1 MIMKIALIV
10 NEDKK
15 RAFEVASQAAA
26 LLTSAGAE
34 IYTSGNCRIDGAICA
49 GTAQEVIRDTDI
61 TVTVGGDGT
70 IIHNAK
76 FAALYK
82 KPLLG
87 INLGRIGFVAKPL
100 LGINLG
106 RIGFVANIEPD
117 ELSELSKL
125 LTGDY
130 RIQSRMLLEITVDK
144 DGAES
149 RYTAVNEVVLHR
161 DTLANLIDISVE
173 LGEERMISYR
183 ADGMLFSTPTGS
195 TAYSFSAGGPVIEP
209 DMRCILLNPICP
221 HALSTRPVVFG
232 EDSVLRARVWPSSTF
247 KCYLT
252 VDGQYH
258 IPISSDDTVTV
269 KKSPLEL
276 SLVILKEK
284 NFYKLL
290 SEKLKEF

>member
-1 MIMKIALIV
+1 M
-10 NEDKK
+10 
-15 RAFEVASQAAA
+15 EVASQAASI
-26 LLTSAGAE
+26 LTKEGAE
-34 IYTSGNCRIDGAICA
+34 VYTCHDCRIDGAVTA
-49 GTAQEVIRDTDI
+49 GTALEVIRDCDI

-76 FAALYK
+76 FAALY
-82 KPLLG
+82 
-87 INLGRIGFVAKPL
+87 RKPL

-117 ELSELSKL
+117 ELGELTKL
-125 LTGDY
+125 LSDDY
-130 RIQSRMLLEITVDK
+130 RIQSRMLLEITVEK
-144 DGAES
+144 EGVES
-149 RYTAVNEVVLHR
+149 TYTAVNEIVLHR

-173 LGEERMISYR
+173 LGGERMISYR

-232 EDSVLRARVWPSSTF
+232 EDSVLRAHVWPSSTF
-247 KCYLT
+247 KCYMT

-258 IPISSDDTVTV
+258 IPISSDDTVTIRR
-269 KKSPLEL
+269 SPTEL
-276 SLVILKEK
+276 SLIILKEK
-284 NFYKLL
+284 NFYTLL

>member
-87 INLGRIGFVAKPL
+87 INLGRIGFVA
-100 LGINLG
+100 
-106 RIGFVANIEPD
+106 NIEPD

-144 DGAES
+144 DGAQS

>member
-87 INLGRIGFVAKPL
+87 INLGRIGFVA
-100 LGINLG
+100 
-106 RIGFVANIEPD
+106 NIEPD

-144 DGAES
+144 DGARS

-247 KCYLT
+247 KCYMT

>member
-87 INLGRIGFVAKPL
+87 V
-100 LGINLG
+100 NLG

-144 DGAES
+144 DGAQS

-247 KCYLT
+247 KCYMT

>member
-82 KPLLG
+82 
-87 INLGRIGFVAKPL
+87 KPL

-247 KCYLT
+247 KCYMT

>member
-87 INLGRIGFVAKPL
+87 V
-100 LGINLG
+100 NLG

-144 DGAES
+144 DGAQS

>member
-1 MIMKIALIV
+1 MKIALIV

-15 RAFEVASQAAA
+15 RAVEVASQAAEI
-26 LLTSAGAE
+26 LTKAGAE
-34 IYTSGNCRIDGAICA
+34 VYTCHDCDIKGAVTA
-49 GTAQEVIRDTDI
+49 GTAQEVIRGCDI

-76 FAALYK
+76 FAALYH
-82 KPLLG
+82 
-87 INLGRIGFVAKPL
+87 KPL

-117 ELSELSKL
+117 ELDELTKL
-125 LTGDY
+125 LTEDY
-130 RIQSRMLLEITVDK
+130 RIQSRMLLEITVEK
-144 DGAES
+144 EGVES
-149 RYTAVNEVVLHR
+149 SYTAVNEIVLHR

-173 LGEERMISYR
+173 LGDERIISYR

-232 EDSVLRARVWPSSTF
+232 EDSVLRAHVWPSSTF
-247 KCYLT
+247 KCYMT

-258 IPISSDDTVTV
+258 IPISSDDTITIRR
-269 KKSPLEL
+269 SPIEL
-276 SLVILKEK
+276 SLIIIKEK
-284 NFYKLL
+284 NFYTLL

>member
-1 MIMKIALIV
+1 MKIALIV

-87 INLGRIGFVAKPL
+87 INLGRIGFVA
-100 LGINLG
+100 
-106 RIGFVANIEPD
+106 NIEPD

-144 DGAES
+144 DGARS

-183 ADGMLFSTPTGS
+183 ADGMLFTTPTGS

>member
-10 NEDKK
+10 NEDKE

-34 IYTSGNCRIDGAICA
+34 IYTSGNCRIDGAICV

-82 KPLLG
+82 
-87 INLGRIGFVAKPL
+87 KPL

-144 DGAES
+144 DGARS

-232 EDSVLRARVWPSSTF
+232 EDSVLRASVWPSSTF

-258 IPISSDDTVTV
+258 IPISSDDTLTV

>member
-34 IYTSGNCRIDGAICA
+34 IYTSGNCRIDGAISA

-82 KPLLG
+82 
-87 INLGRIGFVAKPL
+87 KPL

-144 DGAES
+144 DGAQS
-149 RYTAVNEVVLHR
+149 QYTAVNEVVLHR

-247 KCYLT
+247 KCYMT

>member
-34 IYTSGNCRIDGAICA
+34 IYTSGSCRIDGAICA

-87 INLGRIGFVAKPL
+87 INLGRIGFVA
-100 LGINLG
+100 
-106 RIGFVANIEPD
+106 NIEPD

-144 DGAES
+144 DGARS

>member
-87 INLGRIGFVAKPL
+87 INLGRIGFVA
-100 LGINLG
+100 
-106 RIGFVANIEPD
+106 NIEPD

-144 DGAES
+144 DGAQS

-247 KCYLT
+247 KCYMT

>member
-82 KPLLG
+82 
-87 INLGRIGFVAKPL
+87 KPL

>member
-1 MIMKIALIV
+1 MAAGKKSGIADRVREI
-10 NEDKK
+10 
-15 RAFEVASQAAA
+15 AAPVAESMG
-26 LLTSAGAE
+26 LCLWDVEYVKEGADM
-34 IYTSGNCRIDGAICA
+34 YLR
-49 GTAQEVIRDTDI
+49 
-61 TVTVGGDGT
+61 
-70 IIHNAK
+70 
-76 FAALYK
+76 
-82 KPLLG
+82 
-87 INLGRIGFVAKPL
+87 
-100 LGINLG
+100 
-106 RIGFVANIEPD
+106 
-117 ELSELSKL
+117 
-125 LTGDY
+125 
-130 RIQSRMLLEITVDK
+130 ITVDK
-144 DGAES
+144 DGARS

>member
-34 IYTSGNCRIDGAICA
+34 IYTSGNCRIDGAISA

-87 INLGRIGFVAKPL
+87 INLGRT
-100 LGINLG
+100 
-106 RIGFVANIEPD
+106 GFVANIEPD

-144 DGAES
+144 DGAQS
-149 RYTAVNEVVLHR
+149 QYTAVNEVVLHR

-247 KCYLT
+247 KCYMT

>member
-87 INLGRIGFVAKPL
+87 V
-100 LGINLG
+100 NLG

-144 DGAES
+144 DGARS

>member
-15 RAFEVASQAAA
+15 RAFEVASQAAV
-26 LLTSAGAE
+26 LLESAAAE
-34 IYTSGNCRIDGAICA
+34 IYTSGSCRIDGAICA

-87 INLGRIGFVAKPL
+87 INLGRIGFVA
-100 LGINLG
+100 
-106 RIGFVANIEPD
+106 NIEPD

-144 DGAES
+144 DGARS

>member
-87 INLGRIGFVAKPL
+87 INLGRIGFVA
-100 LGINLG
+100 
-106 RIGFVANIEPD
+106 NIEPD

-144 DGAES
+144 DGARS